1 MDAFSENKESTL
13 NLQKEFCKRFN
24 SLGVETFVGF
34 IDKNNNEFEF

>member
-1 MDAFSENKESTL
+1 MDAFSENKESML
-13 NLQKEFCKRFN
+13 NLQKEFCERFN